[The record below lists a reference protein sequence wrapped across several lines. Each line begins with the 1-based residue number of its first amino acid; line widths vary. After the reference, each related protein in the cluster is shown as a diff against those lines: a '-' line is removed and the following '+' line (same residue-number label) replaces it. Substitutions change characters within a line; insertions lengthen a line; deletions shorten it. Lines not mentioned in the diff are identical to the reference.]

1 MDIFDELFDF
11 SGAKIALFCEGKIL
25 TSLRDDFPDLP
36 YAGFWDLPGGGR
48 EDNETPLECLFREVD
63 EELSLTLTR
72 NHIDWVKT
80 YRGMLKPDKLSVF
93 MVGHISQKEY
103 DSIVLGDE
111 GHDYKLMS
119 IDEFLSHK
127 KVIPQLQERL
137 RDYLEVEDDYF
148 TKGGS

>member
-1 MDIFDELFDF
+1 M
-11 SGAKIALFCEGKIL
+11 
-25 TSLRDDFPDLP
+25 
-36 YAGFWDLPGGGR
+36 
-48 EDNETPLECLFREVD
+48 ECLFREVD

-72 NHIDWVKT
+72 SHIDWVKT

-111 GHDYKLMS
+111 GQGYKLMS
-119 IDEFLSHK
+119 VDEFLSHK

-137 RDYLEVEDDYF
+137 RDYLEKHD
-148 TKGGS
+148 

>member
-1 MDIFDELFDF
+1 MRKL
-11 SGAKIALFCEGKIL
+11 KHQHN
-25 TSLRDDFPDLP
+25 DFPDLP

-111 GHDYKLMS
+111 GQDYKLMS